1 MARQDKWWHKIR
13 ILSVLLSVAV
23 HASVVAGSIWLGS
36 STIKLASAPAPQVM
50 SVALVEQK
58 IVAPAQETPP
68 EPIPVPPPVVEP
80 PPMPEVRREP
90 PPEPK
95 AVAEPPPETVMEHI
109 EETAPTE
116 PTDNRAENDLA
127 STDTKDEVDEA
138 FIDPIYHADYLHNP
152 RPSYPRISRRLGEQG
167 EVLLRVEVSPHG
179 RPMQVTLHASSG
191 HERLDQAAMEVV
203 EHWQFVPARRGIR
216 SVKAWVIV
224 PIVFSLGG

>member
-1 MARQDKWWHKIR
+1 
-13 ILSVLLSVAV
+13 VAL
-23 HASVVAGSIWLGS
+23 HASVVTGSIWLGS
-36 STIKLASAPAPQVM
+36 STIKLASAPAPKVM

-58 IVAPAQETPP
+58 IVAPVQEAPP
-68 EPIPVPPPVVEP
+68 EPVTEPPPVIKPEP
-80 PPMPEVRREP
+80 PPPVPEARPEP

-95 AVAEPPPETVMEHI
+95 AVPEPPKEVVEQI
-109 EETAPTE
+109 EESVDE
-116 PTDNRAENDLA
+116 EQTDKRMESDLA
-127 STDTKDEVDEA
+127 STDTEDEIEEA
-138 FIDPIYHADYLHNP
+138 YIDPVYHADYLHNP

-191 HERLDQAAMEVV
+191 YERLDQAAMEVV